1 MSMDPP
7 KVLLE
12 ASFLRAVA
20 DADDTHHDACTTL
33 YADLVAQYE
42 RQEILLVA
50 VGDHLRAA
58 DLGADLTNAQRAG
71 WFLHRPRKGV
81 FAPVDPLYVG
91 FQHRRAAAATA
102 DVPDP
107 AVAMTLVMCSRHKV
121 RRLATVDPAYDAYDL
136 ERLPPTTA

>member
-20 DADDTHHDACTTL
+20 DTDDAHHDACTAL
-33 YADLVAQYE
+33 YTDLVARYE
-42 RQEILLVA
+42 RQEVLLVA
-50 VGDHLRAA
+50 VGDHLRAT
-58 DLGADLTNAQRAG
+58 DLGTDLTRGQRAG
-71 WFLHRPRKGV
+71 WFLHRPRTGV

-91 FQHRRAAAATA
+91 FQHRRAAAAA
-102 DVPDP
+102 DAVPDP
-107 AVAMTLVMCSRHKV
+107 TVAMTLVMCSRHKV

-136 ERLPPTTA
+136 ELLPLPTA